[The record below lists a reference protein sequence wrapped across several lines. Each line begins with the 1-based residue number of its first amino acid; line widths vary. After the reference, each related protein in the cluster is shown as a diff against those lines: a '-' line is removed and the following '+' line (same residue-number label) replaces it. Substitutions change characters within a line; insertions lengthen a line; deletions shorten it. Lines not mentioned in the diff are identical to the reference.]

1 MRPVKKN
8 TLCVLTLALCLFHG
22 DDLRG
27 QQQPYRFE
35 ARVQTV
41 YVDVFVSDDG
51 KPVLGLGTE
60 NFEVR
65 DNGVRQELELI
76 DVGEVPTS
84 AMLVLDVS
92 GSVVGSKLRH
102 LRRAAHA
109 FVEGLEDDDE
119 AGLITVTQKL
129 RLAKR
134 LDNDFPALHRALDQP
149 MEGGATALADGLF
162 AGLKLLE
169 SANGRPVLLLFTDG
183 MDNMSWLSESDV
195 LDVVEATEAIIYVVG
210 VRSRGGVHQF
220 GRPRGGSG
228 VDVFFEQMAQ
238 STGGQVWL
246 ANSSVSLEEV
256 FLGILEEMDTRY
268 LLSFQPR
275 GEPKKGW
282 HELDVRLKGRKAN
295 RVRAR
300 SGYMVPEGKN

>member
-1 MRPVKKN
+1 MR
-8 TLCVLTLALCLFHG
+8 VLPLILAVCLPIGRVLH
-22 DDLRG
+22 G

-41 YVDVFVSDDG
+41 YVDVFVSDND
-51 KPVLGLGTE
+51 KPVLGLSTE

-65 DNGVRQELELI
+65 DDGVRQELELV

-109 FVEGLEDDDE
+109 FVDGLEDDDE
-119 AGLITVTQKL
+119 AGLITVTEKL

-134 LDNDFPALHRALDQP
+134 LDNDFAELHRTLDQP
-149 MEGGATALADGLF
+149 MEAGATALADGLF
-162 AGLKLLE
+162 TGLKLLE
-169 SANGRPVLLLFTDG
+169 SANGRPVLLVFTDG
-183 MDNMSWLSESDV
+183 MDNMSWLSHSDV
-195 LDVVEATEAIIYVVG
+195 LEVVEATEAIIYVVG

-228 VDVFFEQMAQ
+228 VEAFFEKMTQ
-238 STGGQVWL
+238 STGGRVWF
-246 ANSSVSLEEV
+246 ADSSVSLKEV
-256 FLGILEEMDTRY
+256 FVGILEEMDTRY
-268 LLSFQPR
+268 LLSFHPR
-275 GEPKKGW
+275 GTPKEGW
-282 HELDVRLKGRKAN
+282 HELDVRLKGRKAD

-300 SGYMVPEGKN
+300 SGYLVPREQN